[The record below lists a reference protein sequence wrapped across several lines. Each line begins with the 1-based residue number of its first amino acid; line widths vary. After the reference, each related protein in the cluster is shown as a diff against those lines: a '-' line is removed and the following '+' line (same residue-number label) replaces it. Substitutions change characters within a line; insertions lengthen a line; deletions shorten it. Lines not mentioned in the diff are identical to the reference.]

1 MFFRLLPAF
10 NHQLRLPEHL
20 IGEDKQRRKMASLS
34 LNHLIQAITGAI
46 TDAQDKI
53 HRFQVATIGSYFDS
67 NSRPVGVDIRLPS
80 LSPSAEDGDERI
92 VRVPLLSLVGPQ
104 LLSIKDVEISFDVN
118 LTGVTDEEAP
128 AVPAPPEGSLAND
141 SSSDWP
147 EKAIHK
153 VLGVDLGAPRTSD
166 VLSAAHVTLR
176 VECRPPT
183 EGMARLIQHLDK
195 QI

>member
-1 MFFRLLPAF
+1 VAR
-10 NHQLRLPEHL
+10 
-20 IGEDKQRRKMASLS
+20 LS
-34 LNHLIQAITGAI
+34 LNHLIQAITGAV
-46 TDAQDKI
+46 TEAQDKI
-53 HRFQVATIGSYFDS
+53 HRFQVAAIGSYFDS
-67 NSRPVGVDIRLPS
+67 NSRPISVDIRLPS
-80 LSPSAEDGDERI
+80 LSPQAEDGDERV
-92 VRVPLLSLVGPQ
+92 VRVPLLSLIGPQ

-118 LTGVTDEEAP
+118 LTGVSDEAAP
-128 AVPAPPEGSLAND
+128 AMPASSDDTAADD
-141 SSSDWP
+141 STRDWP
-147 EKAIHK
+147 EKAVHK

>member
-1 MFFRLLPAF
+1 V
-10 NHQLRLPEHL
+10 
-20 IGEDKQRRKMASLS
+20 ASLS
-34 LNHLIQAITGAI
+34 LNHLIQAIAGAI
-46 TDAQDKI
+46 TEAQDKI

-67 NSRPVGVDIRLPS
+67 NSRPIGVDIRLPS
-80 LSPSAEDGDERI
+80 LSPKAEEGDEHV

-104 LLSIKDVEISFDVN
+104 LLSIKDVEITFDVN
-118 LTGVTDEEAP
+118 LTGISDEESPAAP
-128 AVPAPPEGSLAND
+128 APSDDASADGST
-141 SSSDWP
+141 SDWP
-147 EKAIHK
+147 EKAVHM

-166 VLSAAHVTLR
+166 VLSSAHVTLR

>member
-1 MFFRLLPAF
+1 VAR
-10 NHQLRLPEHL
+10 
-20 IGEDKQRRKMASLS
+20 LS
-34 LNHLIQAITGAI
+34 LNHLIQAITSAV
-46 TDAQDKI
+46 TEAQDKI

-67 NSRPVGVDIRLPS
+67 NNRPVGVDIRLPS
-80 LSPSAEDGDERI
+80 LSPKAEEGDEHVVRI
-92 VRVPLLSLVGPQ
+92 PLLSLASPQ
-104 LLSIKDVEISFDVN
+104 LLSIKDVEITFDVN
-118 LTGVTDEEAP
+118 LTGVSDEEAP
-128 AVPAPPEGSLAND
+128 AASSDNASADD

-147 EKAIHK
+147 EKAVHK

-166 VLSAAHVTLR
+166 VLSAAHITLR